1 MEGEPVAGEPVP
13 EASPGQK
20 MCNAFGLMCTGIIC
34 LPLALLLLGSNEK
47 SYVCTHNSIFY
58 ADQKAKVLQCNQ
70 HPSAVQD
77 GAVFM
82 ACPIQQDS
90 LQTFSA
96 GNLGATGLGHSVS
109 VRSAA
114 AAAHAEM
121 FQCVESYKTQT
132 QGKTKVKIYSYSM
145 QWSTY
150 PIDSSDFSQTQQ
162 AQQARANQCPGFTFG
177 NPEWPMDVPQGTETR
192 YADQVRAG
200 PLTIDK
206 ALLRGGSASG
216 LGVNMGRPLN
226 LQNFSKAF
234 KNFDSLPGLPA
245 HAMHHGVQARVHA
258 LSLTSVTPN
267 VAAVDMA
274 GTSLVTCQMPRLG
287 CLKIQFFKNW
297 ESSVSLMTAVQSG
310 YTVPVDVPASWG
322 CSPDKYQALEGGI
335 SSKQAFSTMLEEAN
349 TTSTWM
355 MRFLGLCFAWI
366 AVYCCFQPIS
376 ASIDVVGDC
385 LRIIPCVGG
394 LLEDLLEGMVTCLLC
409 VVSCCCGCSLGFL
422 VIALMWLYMR
432 PLIGGGLLAICLVL
446 GIGGYFLAYQNKV
459 NRPART
465 LEQGSELQK
474 LNEPKDNAA

>member
-1 MEGEPVAGEPVP
+1 MFFRRLQQMDGREAQSGAKVEEGCCSLLLQRCWANGAGGLVFVHLNLTETPQRLPQISCSLKIGPRENAVGSNSLSVAGP
-13 EASPGQK
+13 
-20 MCNAFGLMCTGIIC
+20 
-34 LPLALLLLGSNEK
+34 
-47 SYVCTHNSIFY
+47 
-58 ADQKAKVLQCNQ
+58 
-70 HPSAVQD
+70 
-77 GAVFM
+77 
-82 ACPIQQDS
+82 
-90 LQTFSA
+90 
-96 GNLGATGLGHSVS
+96 
-109 VRSAA
+109 R
-114 AAAHAEM
+114 
-121 FQCVESYKTQT
+121 
-132 QGKTKVKIYSYSM
+132 
-145 QWSTY
+145 
-150 PIDSSDFSQTQQ
+150 
-162 AQQARANQCPGFTFG
+162 AQ
-177 NPEWPMDVPQGTETR
+177 
-192 YADQVRAG
+192 ADQVRAG